1 MTRYCLNVRTCQFYD
16 TLTHGQFR
24 NYSRG
29 QGHHAYLTLPVGEG
43 LCFPTQNSILNEAKG
58 KASDLPNLYPA
69 FERAIKKLPEN
80 IRQDNDN
87 VFDEWYALLTT
98 VDTYSLWEE
107 ERKCVL
113 NLRLQ
118 NAPGNNGIFQF

>member
-1 MTRYCLNVRTCQFYD
+1 MK
-16 TLTHGQFR
+16 
-24 NYSRG
+24 
-29 QGHHAYLTLPVGEG
+29 EM
-43 LCFPTQNSILNEAKG
+43 SISHSKILQEAKE
-58 KASDLPNLYPA
+58 KARDVRDLLPA

-87 VFDEWYALLTT
+87 VFDRWYALLTT
-98 VDTYSLWEE
+98 VDTYSLWKE

-118 NAPGNNGIFQF
+118 NALGNNGIFQF